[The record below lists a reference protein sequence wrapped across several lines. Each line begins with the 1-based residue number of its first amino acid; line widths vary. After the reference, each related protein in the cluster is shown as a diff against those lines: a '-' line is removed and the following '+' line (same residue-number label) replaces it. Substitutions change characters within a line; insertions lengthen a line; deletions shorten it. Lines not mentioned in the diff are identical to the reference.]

1 MRAELT
7 TLESRIGYSFSE
19 AELLRRAL
27 THSSLANEARGATG
41 SPLNDNEQ
49 LEFLGKY
56 WNSLMQNDM
65 ETFSTLVGQNCIV
78 HYPGNHFLSGDH
90 VGHAAIVEL
99 YKKLYKLGLEQGTFI
114 GELHDAVTSDDHAC
128 ALVKYRI
135 VVGKGMEIP
144 GEAIGVFHIENG
156 QMVEYWLLERDQKMI
171 NDIFAMFG
179 KASLK
184 PGSTQKDLAIGA
196 LTHPAALARTVRR
209 VIRAKRGANTK
220 ML

>member
-1 MRAELT
+1 MTSPT
-7 TLESRIGYSFSE
+7 TSTSE
-19 AELLRRAL
+19 ARKQ
-27 THSSLANEARGATG
+27 
-41 SPLNDNEQ
+41 EQ

-65 ETFSTLVGQNCIV
+65 ETFSTLVGQNCVV

-171 NDIFAMFG
+171 NDIIHMSG
-179 KASLK
+179 KALLAG
-184 PGSTQKDLAIGA
+184 GSKIDMARGV
-196 LTHPAALARTVRR
+196 LTHPLALIRTIWRIARV
-209 VIRAKRGANTK
+209 KRGK
-220 ML
+220 IKRSL

>member
-1 MRAELT
+1 VTAPT
-7 TLESRIGYSFSE
+7 STSE
-19 AELLRRAL
+19 ARKQ
-27 THSSLANEARGATG
+27 
-41 SPLNDNEQ
+41 EQ

-56 WNSLMQNDM
+56 WNSLMENDM
-65 ETFSTLVGQNCIV
+65 ATFSTLVGEHCVV

-90 VGHAAIVEL
+90 VGHAAILDL

-171 NDIFAMFG
+171 NDIMRISG
-179 KASLK
+179 KASLAG
-184 PGSTQKDLAIGA
+184 GSNLQMALGALKQPLALVRTMRRVMRVKRGNTQKMI
-196 LTHPAALARTVRR
+196 
-209 VIRAKRGANTK
+209 
-220 ML
+220 